1 MRFAWDERKAAVNLA
16 KHGIRFEDA
25 ITAFDDPWALRAPDA
40 AHSTAEEKRIWLI
53 GESDSTV
60 VVVVFTE
67 RKPGRVTRI
76 ISARPA
82 NRGERMRYDES
93 KRIPL

>member
-1 MRFAWDERKAAVNLA
+1 MRFEWDERKATANLLN
-16 KHGIRFEDA
+16 HGIRFEDA
-25 ITAFDDPWALRAPDA
+25 ITAFDDAWALRAPDV
-40 AHSTAEEKRIWLI
+40 AHSTVEEERIWLI

-60 VVVVFTE
+60 VVFTE
-67 RKPGRVTRI
+67 RHPGRVTRI

-82 NRGERMRYDES
+82 NRKERMRYEES

>member
-1 MRFAWDERKAAVNLA
+1 MRFEWDVRKAAANLL

-25 ITAFDDPWALRAPDA
+25 ITAFDDPWALRAQDA
-40 AHSTAEEKRIWLI
+40 AHSTAEEERTWLI

-67 RKPGRVTRI
+67 RPPGRVTRI

-82 NRGERMRYDES
+82 NRKERKRYDES
-93 KRIPL
+93 KRVPF

>member
-1 MRFAWDERKAAVNLA
+1 MKFEWDERKVAANLL
-16 KHGIRFEDA
+16 KHGIRFDDA
-25 ITAFDDPWALRAPDA
+25 ITAFDDPWALRASDA
-40 AHSTAEEKRIWLI
+40 AHSTPEEKRIWLI

-67 RKPGRVTRI
+67 RRSRRVTRT

-82 NRGERMRYDES
+82 NR
-93 KRIPL
+93 KV

>member
-1 MRFAWDERKAAVNLA
+1 MRFEWDERKAAANLL

-40 AHSTAEEKRIWLI
+40 AHSTPEEGRIWLI
-53 GESDSTV
+53 GESDSGV
-60 VVVVFTE
+60 VVVVCTE
-67 RKPGRVTRI
+67 RQPGRVTRI

-82 NRGERMRYDES
+82 NRKERIRYEES
-93 KRIPL
+93 KRVPL